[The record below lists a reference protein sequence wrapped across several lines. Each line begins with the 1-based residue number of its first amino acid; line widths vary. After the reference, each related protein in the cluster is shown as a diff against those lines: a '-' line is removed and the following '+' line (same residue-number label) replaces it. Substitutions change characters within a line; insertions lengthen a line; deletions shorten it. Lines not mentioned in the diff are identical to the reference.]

1 MIHIH
6 FYVCHIVLFEK
17 CQKIANMQ
25 FLIKYYTINTTQY
38 MSLAN
43 EASVGDAKGNN
54 SFANAAITM
63 FVYLFLCMSTN

>member
-1 MIHIH
+1 
-6 FYVCHIVLFEK
+6 
-17 CQKIANMQ
+17 MQ